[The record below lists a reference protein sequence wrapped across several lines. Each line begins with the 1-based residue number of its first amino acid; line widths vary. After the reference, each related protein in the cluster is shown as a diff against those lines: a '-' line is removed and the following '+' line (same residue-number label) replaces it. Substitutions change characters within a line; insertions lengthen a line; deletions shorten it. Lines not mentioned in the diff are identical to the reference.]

1 MPKPH
6 LRLIVCSQAIVPET
20 SRRGRRFQP
29 AVIDG
34 GRRTKS
40 PAANP
45 LEGLLDLV
53 DLGIWVAQASY
64 VAWLAASFSA
74 IASRRRPEVERAF

>member
-1 MPKPH
+1 MPKPR
-6 LRLIVCSQAIVPET
+6 LRLIVCSQAIAPET

-34 GRRTKS
+34 GRRTNS
-40 PAANP
+40 PAENP

-53 DLGIWVAQASY
+53 DLGIWAAQANY
-64 VAWLAASFSA
+64 LAWLAASLAA
-74 IASRRRPEVERAF
+74 IASHRRPEPGRAR